1 MRVRRTGALR
11 TVAIVAVLAALL
23 AGCGAGGREA
33 SGGGGG
39 GGSSDPGVTE
49 NSVRVGAHFPL
60 TGVAAPGY
68 SEIPTGT
75 QAYFDWVNARGG
87 VNGRQIEYIFR
98 DDAYTPTQTT
108 QVVNELVLR
117 DQVFAMLGG
126 LGTAPHGA
134 VLDFLN
140 SEEVPDLYASSG
152 SLLWNQPDQNP
163 MTFGWQPDYEVEGKI
178 LGQYIAQNNP
188 NARVGL
194 LLQDDDFGRDGER
207 GVRRYLDR
215 QIVSTARYT
224 SGATDIAPQVSQ
236 LQAAGADFVVGFTV
250 PSYTARSQLAA
261 QRLNYQPQW
270 AYSNVGSDPTLVGGL
285 LSRLSQGQAGGG
297 NPLDGVLTTEYLPGP
312 DDTNDPWVQ
321 LFEQVWAENGNGEPL
336 TSFRIYGMSE
346 AYTFVQSLQAAG
358 PDLTRQGLVEA
369 VERQGGGPDGFRGPA
384 FPPFRYGPD
393 SHAGMAGVAV
403 ARLQGGTT
411 PPLTPVRLTDNGDAP
426 IVDAGQQNRPPPP
439 PDGIPT
445 VQPTG

>member
-1 MRVRRTGALR
+1 MRVRPGAAATR
-11 TVAIVAVLAALL
+11 IAAVAAVLAMVL
-23 AGCGAGGREA
+23 AGCGAGGRSE
-33 SGGGGG
+33 
-39 GGSSDPGVTE
+39 DPGGASDVGVTPT
-49 NSVRVGAHFPL
+49 SIKVGAHFPL

-75 QAYFDWVNARGG
+75 RAYFDWVNANGG

-117 DQVFAMLGG
+117 DQVFAVTGG
-126 LGTAPHGA
+126 LGTATHGA

-140 SEEVPDLYASSG
+140 SEGVPDLFASSG
-152 SLLWNQPDQNP
+152 SLLWNQPEQNP

-178 LGQYIAQNNP
+178 LGQYIAQTYP

-194 LLQDDDFGRDGER
+194 LLQDDDFGRDGEV
-207 GVRRYLDR
+207 GVRRTLNT
-215 QIVSTARYT
+215 QIVSVARYT
-224 SGATDIAPQVSQ
+224 SGATDITPQVSQ
-236 LQAAGADFVVGFTV
+236 LQAQGADLVIGFTV

-261 QRLNYQPQW
+261 QQLNYRPQW

-285 LSRLSQGQAGGG
+285 LQRLSQGQSGP
-297 NPLDGVLTTEYLPGP
+297 NPLEGVLTTKYLPGP
-312 DDTNDPWVQ
+312 EETNDPWVQ
-321 LFEQVWAENGNGEPL
+321 LFSQVWAAHGDGGPL

-346 AYTFVQSLQAAG
+346 AYTFVQALQAAG
-358 PDLTRQGLVEA
+358 PAPTRQGLVDA

-384 FPPFRYGPD
+384 YPPFRYGPD

-403 ARLQGGTT
+403 ARLQGGSTV
-411 PPLTPVRLTDNGDAP
+411 PLTPVRLTDNGDAP
-426 IVDAGQQNRPPPP
+426 ITDAPAQERPAPPPQ
-439 PDGIPT
+439 GIPT
-445 VQPTG
+445 VVPTGS